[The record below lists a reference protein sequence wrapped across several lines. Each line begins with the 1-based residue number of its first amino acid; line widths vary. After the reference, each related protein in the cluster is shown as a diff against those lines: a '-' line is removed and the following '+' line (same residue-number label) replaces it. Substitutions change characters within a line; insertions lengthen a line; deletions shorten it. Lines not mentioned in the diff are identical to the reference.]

1 MPAYIVAR
9 ADIGEAEAF
18 RLYQDAVL
26 PILREFGGRFL
37 VRLGTPENLEGNDD
51 RRPLV
56 VVEFPS
62 MERLRAFS
70 ASPEYQAVKGMRDG
84 AAVIEAVAVEGAV
97 EGVVEG
103 S

>member
-9 ADIGEAEAF
+9 ADIGDAEAF

-26 PILREFGGRFL
+26 LILRDFGGRFL
-37 VRLGTPENLEGNDD
+37 VRLGAPEHLEGPDD
-51 RRPLV
+51 RRLLV

-70 ASPEYQAVKGMRDG
+70 ASPEYRAVKGMRDG
-84 AAVIEAVAVEGAV
+84 IAVIEAIAVEGAV
-97 EGVVEG
+97 EGV
-103 S
+103 

>member
-9 ADIGEAEAF
+9 ADIGDAEAF

-26 PILREFGGRFL
+26 PILGDFGGRFL
-37 VRLGTPENLEGNDD
+37 VRLGAPEHLEGAHD
-51 RRPLV
+51 RRLLV

-84 AAVIEAVAVEGAV
+84 IAAIEAIAVEGPA
-97 EGVVEG
+97 EGA
-103 S
+103 

>member
-9 ADIGEAEAF
+9 AHISETERF
-18 RLYQDAVL
+18 RVCQDAVAA
-26 PILREFGGRFL
+26 ILYLFGGRFL
-37 VRLGTPENLEGNDD
+37 VRLGGFDILEGIDD
-51 RRPLV
+51 RRHAV

-84 AAVIEAVAVEGAV
+84 IAVIDAIAI
-97 EGVVEG
+97 EGV
-103 S
+103 